1 MLVLAAIGCLILF
14 VGGMFLMGQFSDAFT
29 FFGGILLVCL
39 SLFVAISVIPAQRH
53 KKQQP

>member
-14 VGGMFLMGQFSDAFT
+14 LGGMYLMGLFSDAFT
-29 FFGGILLVCL
+29 FFGGILLV
-39 SLFVAISVIPAQRH
+39 SLALFIAVSVIPAQRH